1 MTIYWNLMSKPQPDQ
16 YDSRVTFAFATAS
29 DSPRC
34 GPRYVPIPVGGEPS
48 ICEGE
53 VAIRYL
59 QEESLPPR
67 THNAPLD
74 HANLPEAV
82 EYLKRWSAGYR
93 QFQSLMNSV
102 HPIDL
107 ADSERGGYI
116 SHSHESHFGTMYGS
130 IFDPIGLA
138 EAFVHELAHNKLR
151 ALGLGVETSRHLI
164 RNPLSDR
171 FASPIKRV
179 GQRPMSAV
187 FHAEYSFL
195 YVANL
200 DLEMVS
206 QETDIEVRRRL
217 LASLSKNLTKIE
229 AGWKVIEEYALV
241 DADGSAFLHGTREWL
256 NEILQRGQ
264 CFIARERDL
273 NPLPDVTHSS

>member
-1 MTIYWNLMSKPQPDQ
+1 MAIYWDLMSRPQPDQ

-34 GPRYVPIPVGGEPS
+34 GPRYIPIPVGGEPS
-48 ICEGE
+48 ICDGE

-59 QEESLPPR
+59 RDESPIMSPR
-67 THNAPLD
+67 TQNAPLY
-74 HANLPEAV
+74 HANLANAV
-82 EYLKRWSAGYR
+82 EYLKRWPEGYR

-107 ADSERGGYI
+107 ADSEGVTMGSI
-116 SHSHESHFGTMYGS
+116 SHSDESHFGTMYGS
-130 IFDPIGLA
+130 VFDTIGLA
-138 EAFVHELAHNKLR
+138 EAFAHELAHNKLR
-151 ALGLGVETSRHLI
+151 ALGLGVETPRHLI
-164 RNPLSDR
+164 LNPVSDT
-171 FASPIKRV
+171 FASPVKRV

-195 YVANL
+195 YIANL

-206 QETDIEVRRRL
+206 HEMDAQVRRRL

-229 AGWKVIEEYALV
+229 AGWKVIEEHSLV
-241 DADGSAFLHGTREWL
+241 DADGSAFLRGTSQWL
-256 NEILQRGQ
+256 NEILERGKYL
-264 CFIARERDL
+264 ISRE
-273 NPLPDVTHSS
+273 